1 MKLKTL
7 VTEIKKKGTHKKNGF
22 KYVSVEEFMR
32 QELTEAPI
40 GSYKTMSDDDLQ
52 PYLKRAK
59 DKTRLPKDKLNMPYV
74 HNAKLKF
81 KDESG
86 TEIDTDDLR
95 KNIMV
100 RPSPILRKNEKMKHS
115 DGTEEQY
122 YNIGLPALRGLAV
135 DESTGEFIIVN
146 TCPGAGKC
154 MLTCYAMKGNYI
166 MVPDSAQFRSR
177 MLNFIVNDPDGFKA
191 QLMRE
196 VGNKHKT
203 SQRTGEIVAIRWHD
217 AGDFFS
223 PDYLQIAIDVANAF
237 PTVNFYAY
245 TKVAGVM
252 ANNLPPNL
260 DPRFSDGAKNSDT
273 VQIDFKK
280 ERSGRIVPTDL
291 FADLRVSK
299 RGKDSKDDTGRWA
312 FTDLNELKSRIADYY
327 DVDINTIVMDVDY
340 TTMNKNQQ
348 ENQWNV
354 IVVPGGS
361 DAPANDKNNLNV
373 FNLEH

>member
-1 MKLKTL
+1 MRLKTL
-7 VTEIKKKGTHKKNGF
+7 ITEIKKKGIHKKNGF
-22 KYVSVEEFMR
+22 KYMSVEEFMS
-32 QELTEAPI
+32 QQLTEAPL
-40 GSYKTMSDDDLQ
+40 GKYKTMSDDDIQ

-59 DKTRLPKDKLNMPYV
+59 DKSRTPKDKLNMPYV
-74 HNAKLKF
+74 HNARLKF

-86 TEIDTDDLR
+86 AELDPDELR

-135 DESTGEFIIVN
+135 NEQTGEFIVVN
-146 TCPGAGKC
+146 TCPGAGSC

-177 MLNFIVNDPDGFKA
+177 MLNFVVNDPDGFKA
-191 QLMRE
+191 QLMKE
-196 VGNKHKT
+196 VGNKYKT

-223 PDYLQIAIDVANAF
+223 PDYLQIAIDVAHAF
-237 PTVNFYAY
+237 PDVNFYAY
-245 TKVAGVM
+245 TKMAGVM
-252 ANNLPPNL
+252 SASVPPNFN
-260 DPRFSDGAKNSDT
+260 PRFSDGAKKSEEKQ
-273 VQIDFKK
+273 VDFSKQ
-280 ERSGRIVPTDL
+280 RSGRIVPKDL
-291 FADLRVSK
+291 FDDLRVARK
-299 RGKDSKDDTGRWA
+299 GKGSKDASGRWA
-312 FTDLNELKSRIADYY
+312 FTDLNELRRRIADYY
-327 DVDINTIVMDVDY
+327 DVELKTVIFDSEY
-340 TTMNKNQQ
+340 TTLNKDQQ

-354 IVVPGGS
+354 IIVPGGS